1 MPDRDAKKLERQ
13 LDRISAELPS
23 RVGGFLRW
31 LRGPSSR
38 WVRVPAGLLL
48 IIGGVVGFLPVLG
61 FWMVP
66 LGALLLAQDIPFL
79 RRPVLQLLAWLEREW
94 IKWKSQRSRGGG
106 KAMKPFY
113 DCHTYY
119 FGVGSY
125 CACVAGADGLERH
138 RERLQHPHVG
148 ERGRC
153 RYFCWIS
160 NRTLARNERVS
171 RKGSAAREV
180 WVRPKSGHESH
191 SNECRSG
198 ASAPTATSSSIGC

>member
-79 RRPVLQLLAWLEREW
+79 RRPVLQLLAWLEREC

-106 KAMKPFY
+106 KAMKPF
-113 DCHTYY
+113 TT
-119 FGVGSY
+119 
-125 CACVAGADGLERH
+125 ATL
-138 RERLQHPHVG
+138 
-148 ERGRC
+148 
-153 RYFCWIS
+153 I
-160 NRTLARNERVS
+160 TLALVAIVHALRVLMGWSVIVNGSNIPMWVSVVAVVISAGLASDSGAKRARKSEGLSGS
-171 RKGSAAREV
+171 RGLGSAEKRTRVQKRRECSY
-180 WVRPKSGHESH
+180 RDE
-191 SNECRSG
+191 
-198 ASAPTATSSSIGC
+198 